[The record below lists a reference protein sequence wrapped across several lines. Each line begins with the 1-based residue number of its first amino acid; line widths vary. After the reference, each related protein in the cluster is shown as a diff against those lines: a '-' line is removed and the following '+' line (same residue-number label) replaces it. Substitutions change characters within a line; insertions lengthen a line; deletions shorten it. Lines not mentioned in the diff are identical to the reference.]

1 LLFINATSNPIK
13 KNPVQIKIGFLMLMA
28 VIILSATGYLSYR
41 NISSIV
47 SSIHVE
53 VEPDMRVLTIREISM
68 DLDKAENSVRLY
80 TITSDSADLKPY
92 FRVIR
97 NINEKTLK
105 LRNVCANDSL
115 LLKQTDTIGRL
126 IRQNILIWD
135 ELLNLTNND
144 KLAQDLK
151 HLSDSLNTAS
161 ANALKPEKGLFN
173 KPVSRK
179 YKSPINEVELISNLN
194 KIEQQDRIT
203 KEKMF
208 TREAQLAIT
217 GSQIKER
224 FYDLISKMENEV
236 AEGLNKKA
244 FEANLLAEKTYRWI
258 MLFSLSG
265 TLLAIIV
272 MFVIIRYA
280 RRSHAY
286 QLALE
291 KSKEEAE
298 KLARTKELFMANM
311 SHEIRTPVTAISG
324 FTEQLLYE
332 KLDDHTSRLLKIIK
346 SSSDHLANIINDIL
360 DFSKLQND
368 RLVLEKVH
376 FSISR
381 ILEDVYAMFE
391 KQALK
396 NNTILSFSLSPDMP
410 HTLLG
415 DPYRLKQILINLVS
429 NSVKFTTGG
438 KVHFSVKGIKK
449 EAGEIELVLEVVDT
463 GIGIDENKLEF
474 IFEDFTQAEM
484 STTRKYGGTG
494 LGLSI
499 VKKLVELHSGTIDCS
514 SRKKVGTHITCHI
527 PYLTGDENQV
537 KSDALPPLYVPDEI
551 KDLKILI
558 VDDEE
563 YNRLLFKT
571 ILKRWNIRFEEA
583 VNGADAIDMIKNNSF
598 NIVFMDAR
606 MPGIDGLEATRI
618 IRGEMNIS
626 KAQMQVICISA
637 ASLNDDWHSYEEAG
651 MNAFLEKPFTEE
663 MLMTTILAVIQEAA
677 KTMPDNAGEEVKDGE
692 NINGKI
698 NLQNLIHISGGD
710 IQFTKQMLLTFLETT
725 TRGLQEMNEAVTSG
739 QGNTIADLA
748 HKMLPPCRHL
758 GASDMC
764 NHLRNIEDIARNNGE
779 TSTIEPLVSECF
791 REFETIRDFLNSE
804 IAKIS

>member
-1 LLFINATSNPIK
+1 MK
-13 KNPVQIKIGFLMLMA
+13 KNPVQIKVGFLMLMA
-28 VIILSATGYLSYR
+28 VVILSATGYLSYR

-53 VEPDMRVLTIREISM
+53 VEPDMRVLSIRDISM

-80 TITSDSADLKPY
+80 TLTNDSADLRPY
-92 FRVIR
+92 FKVIW

-105 LRNVCANDSL
+105 LRNYCANDSV

-135 ELLNLTNND
+135 ELLNLTNSD
-144 KLAQDLK
+144 KMSQDLK

-173 KPVSRK
+173 KTLSRK

-236 AEGLNKKA
+236 AEGQNKKE

-258 MLFSLSG
+258 TLFSLSG
-265 TLLAIIV
+265 TLLAITVLFI
-272 MFVIIRYA
+272 IIRYA
-280 RRSHAY
+280 RKTHAY

-291 KSKEEAE
+291 KSKDEAE

-332 KLDDHTSRLLKIIK
+332 RLDDHTSRMLKIIK
-346 SSSDHLANIINDIL
+346 SSSDHLADIINDVL

-368 RLVLEKVH
+368 KLVLEKVH

-381 ILEDVYAMFE
+381 ILEDVYALFE
-391 KQALK
+391 KSALK
-396 NNTILSFSLSPDMP
+396 NNTTLSYSLSPDMP

-438 KVHFSVKGIKK
+438 KVHFSVKGISNQSK
-449 EAGEIELVLEVVDT
+449 ELELVLEVVDT

-499 VKKLVELHSGTIDCS
+499 VKKLVELHGGTIDCS
-514 SRKKVGTHITCHI
+514 SRKNVGTHITCHI

-537 KSDALPPLYVPDEI
+537 KSDAVPHLYVPDQI
-551 KDLKILI
+551 KDLKFLI

-571 ILKRWNIRFEEA
+571 ILNRWNLSFEEA
-583 VNGADAIDMIKNNSF
+583 VDGADAIDKVKNSHF
-598 NIVFMDAR
+598 DLVFMDAR
-606 MPGIDGLEATRI
+606 MPGIDGLGATRF
-618 IRGEMNIS
+618 IREELNIS
-626 KAQMQVICISA
+626 AAQMQVICISA
-637 ASLNDDWHSYEEAG
+637 ASLNDDWQSYEEAG

-663 MLMTTILAVIQEAA
+663 MLMTTILTVMEEAT
-677 KTMPDNAGEEVKDGE
+677 KMVTDNSEGEITDRE
-692 NINGKI
+692 NFNGKI

-710 IQFTKQMLLTFLETT
+710 LQFTRQMLVTFLEST
-725 TRGLQEMNEAVTSG
+725 TRGLQEINEALSSG
-739 QGNTIADLA
+739 QGKAIADLA
-748 HKMLPPCRHL
+748 HKMMPPCRHL
-758 GASDMC
+758 GATDMC
-764 NHLRNIEDIARNNGE
+764 NYLRNLEDAARSNGE
-779 TSTIEPLVSECF
+779 TTIIEPIVEECF